1 MTPSR
6 LCPDARDER
15 NDVLEYLRA
24 MLAHYPTD
32 LFPPPNWCSVPAPS
46 RDSIAAHAMRTLLQ
60 QLVADIAAGRHRRQ
74 P

>member
-15 NDVLEYLRA
+15 NAMLEYLRA
-24 MLAHYPTD
+24 MLAQY
-32 LFPPPNWCSVPAPS
+32 LFPPLNWCSVPPPS
-46 RDSIAAHAMRTLLQ
+46 RDAIAAHAKHTLLQ